1 MAKVILNMQL
11 WHSIMLLLLVIFAPL
26 ITYATPDDHA
36 HNHEHHHEHH
46 EHHHDNHDETEQ
58 SLGGKLT
65 LPNIKDCTNSE

>member
-36 HNHEHHHEHH
+36 HNHEDHHEHH